1 VSSIMYHIMSAVVA
15 QAADGATPAA
25 GGEPSRTLFQ
35 YIREG
40 GVIGAILIFI
50 SVVALTLIIMHLIQV
65 RRASLVPVESATEL
79 QRLFR
84 ENDIQGAIR
93 YCERGDSFLVRVF
106 GSALVRCSRSPFG
119 FMEIR
124 TALEESGQREA
135 DRLSKTIEWIGLI
148 AAVAPML
155 GLLGTTIGMI
165 GAFNS
170 IGQLEGAARS
180 RELAGFMSLAL
191 VNTAEGL
198 AVAIPCTA
206 AFSMLRRRL
215 DRMVA
220 DAGEVIENLAVYIEN
235 PAAGGA
241 AGKPAGPR
249 PTAVARPV
257 TPVPMSPGSVAGMTP
272 GVRPT

>member
-1 VSSIMYHIMSAVVA
+1 MTSTLFQWMTLAQDAAANAA
-15 QAADGATPAA
+15 QAATG
-25 GGEPSRTLFQ
+25 SNRTVFDYL
-35 YIREG
+35 REG
-40 GVIGAILIFI
+40 GVIGALLIMLSI
-50 SVVALTLIIMHLIQV
+50 AALTLLIMHLIQV
-65 RRASLVPVESATEL
+65 RRPQLVPVDAATEL
-79 QRLFR
+79 QRMFR

-106 GSALVRCSRSPFG
+106 GAALTRCSRSPFG

-124 TALEESGQREA
+124 TALEEAGQREA
-135 DRLSKTIEWIGLI
+135 DRLNKSVDYIGLI

-170 IGQLEGAARS
+170 IGQLEGVARS
-180 RELAGFMSLAL
+180 RELASFMSLAL

-206 AFSMLRRRL
+206 AFSLLRRRL
-215 DRMVA
+215 DRLVS
-220 DAGEVIENLAVYIEN
+220 DAGEVIENLAVYLEN
-235 PAAGGA
+235 PASGA
-241 AGKPAGPR
+241 APARQAPGVR
-249 PTAVARPV
+249 PAARPAA
-257 TPVPMSPGSVAGMTP
+257 PGLAPMAVP

>member
-1 VSSIMYHIMSAVVA
+1 M
-15 QAADGATPAA
+15 
-25 GGEPSRTLFQ
+25 
-35 YIREG
+35 
-40 GVIGAILIFI
+40 
-50 SVVALTLIIMHLIQV
+50 
-65 RRASLVPVESATEL
+65 
-79 QRLFR
+79 FR

-106 GSALVRCSRSPFG
+106 GSALTRCSRSPFG

-124 TALEESGQREA
+124 TALEEAGQREA
-135 DRLSKTIEWIGLI
+135 DRLNRSIEWIGLI

-170 IGQLEGAARS
+170 IGSLEGAARS
-180 RELAGFMSLAL
+180 RELASFMSLAL

-206 AFSMLRRRL
+206 AFSLLRRRL
-215 DRMVA
+215 DRLIGET
-220 DAGEVIENLAVYIEN
+220 GEVIENLAVYIEN
-235 PAAGGA
+235 PATGGA
-241 AGKPAGPR
+241 APR
-249 PTAVARPV
+249 AAARPAARPAAPAMAGH
-257 TPVPMSPGSVAGMTP
+257 TPIAVP

>member
-1 VSSIMYHIMSAVVA
+1 MFQMMSAVMA
-15 QAADGATPAA
+15 QAADAAVPAA
-25 GGEPSRTLFQ
+25 TAEPSRTLFQ

-40 GVIGAILIFI
+40 GVIGAILIFL
-50 SVVALTLIIMHLIQV
+50 SVVALTLIIMHIIQV
-65 RRASLVPVESATEL
+65 RRTALVPVDAATEL

-135 DRLSKTIEWIGLI
+135 DRLNRTIDWIGLI

-220 DAGEVIENLAVYIEN
+220 DAGEVVENLAVYIEN
-235 PAAGGA
+235 PATATPKA
-241 AGKPAGPR
+241 AAQRPAP
-249 PTAVARPV
+249 RPV
-257 TPVPMSPGSVAGMTP
+257 TPMPVSPVVGVNP

>member
-1 VSSIMYHIMSAVVA
+1 MFHIMSAVVA
-15 QAADGATPAA
+15 QAGDAASGQASTPAA
-25 GGEPSRTLFQ
+25 ESSRTLFQ
-35 YIREG
+35 YIKEG
-40 GVIGAILIFI
+40 GVIGAILIFL
-50 SVVALTLIIMHLIQV
+50 SVVALTLLIMHLIQV
-65 RRASLVPVESATEL
+65 RRAQLIPVEDATEL

-93 YCERGDSFLVRVF
+93 YCEQRESFLTRVF

-124 TALEESGQREA
+124 TALEEAGQREA
-135 DRLSKTIEWIGLI
+135 DRLNKSIDWIGLI

-215 DRMVA
+215 DRLVA
-220 DAGEVIENLAVYIEN
+220 DAGEVVENLAVYIEN
-235 PAAGGA
+235 PAAGA
-241 AGKPAGPR
+241 PKAPAVVRPTPR
-249 PTAVARPV
+249 PATPAPTSAM
-257 TPVPMSPGSVAGMTP
+257 PVPGMTP